1 MRARPPKNVEMFKM
15 FETSSYGSNDANL
28 QEFALQAGGLV
39 DELSGPDKL
48 TVFAPTDAAFEALL
62 AAEELTAEELLGN
75 LDLLRLILGYHVVKG
90 EVLSSDL
97 SNGQVIDTL
106 IPATLSVLIDDMGVF
121 IVPGGGEPAKVI
133 GADVLAS
140 NGVVHIIDKVLIPP
154 TPGAAPAAE

>member
-1 MRARPPKNVEMFKM
+1 M
-15 FETSSYGSNDANL
+15 
-28 QEFALQAGGLV
+28 QAGGLV
-39 DELSGPDKL
+39 DELSSPDEKL
-48 TVFAPTDAAFEALL
+48 TVFAPTNAAFEALL
-62 AAEELTAEELLGN
+62 AAEDLTAEELLGN

-106 IPATLSVLIDDMGVF
+106 IPATLTVLIDDMGVF